1 MKVGFIGL
9 GTMGG
14 GMALNLR
21 KAGYDLVVH
30 DLHREAA
37 DRQIEAGCAWSDT
50 ALRLAEECEVVFTSL
65 PGPAEIEA
73 VAVGEGGLLSGMKRD
88 SVWFDLS
95 TSSPTLMR
103 KLHGEFAARG
113 IAVLDAPV
121 SGGPA
126 GANSGRL
133 AIWAGGDEAI
143 FNKYKPL
150 LAAMGDQARYI
161 GPIGAGTVAKLVH
174 NMTTYALQAV
184 LAEVFTVGVKAG
196 LDPLEL
202 WAAVRDGATGRKRTF
217 DRLAEAFLPRKYDP
231 PMFALRLAH
240 KDVTLATQLGRELGV
255 PMQLCDLAREELTEA
270 LNRGWG
276 ERDSRIGMLI
286 QEERAGV
293 AVEVPAQR
301 IAEVLSRDP

>member
-1 MKVGFIGL
+1 
-9 GTMGG
+9 MGG

-30 DLHREAA
+30 DLRQEAA
-37 DRQIEAGCAWSDT
+37 ERHIAAGCEWSGT
-50 ALRLAEECEVVFTSL
+50 VRRLAETCEVVFTSL

-73 VAVGEGGLLSGMKRD
+73 VARGEGGLLTGMKRG

-95 TSSPTLMR
+95 TSSPTLLR
-103 KLHGEFAARG
+103 SLHGEFAARG

-133 AIWAGGDEAI
+133 AIWAGGDEAL
-143 FNKYKPL
+143 FDKYRPL
-150 LAAMGDQARYI
+150 LDAMGDQARYI

-174 NMTTYALQAV
+174 NMTTYALQAA
-184 LAEVFTVGVKAG
+184 LAEVFTLGVKAG

-255 PMQLCDLAREELTEA
+255 PIRLCDLALDELTEA

-293 AVEVPAQR
+293 RIEVSPEQV
-301 IAEVLSRDP
+301 AEVLSRD

>member
-21 KAGYDLVVH
+21 KAGFDLVVH
-30 DLHREAA
+30 DLRPEAA
-37 DRQIEAGCAWSDT
+37 ARHIAAGCDWSDT
-50 ALRLAEECEVVFTSL
+50 ARRVAEGCEVVFTSL
-65 PGPAEIEA
+65 PGPSEIEA
-73 VAVGEGGLLSGMKRD
+73 VALGEGGLLASMKHG
-88 SVWFDLS
+88 SAWIDLS

-103 KLHGEFAARG
+103 TLYEEFAAQG

-126 GANSGRL
+126 GADSGRL
-133 AIWAGGDEAI
+133 AIWAGGDEAV
-143 FNKYKPL
+143 FDKYRPL
-150 LAAMGDQARYI
+150 LDAMGDQARYI
-161 GPIGAGTVAKLVH
+161 GSIGAGTVAKLVH

-202 WAAVRDGATGRKRTF
+202 WAAVRQGATGRRRTF

-255 PMQLCDLAREELTEA
+255 PMQLCDLALGELTQA

-293 AVEVPAQR
+293 HVEVAPEDV
-301 IAEVLSRDP
+301 AEVLSRDR